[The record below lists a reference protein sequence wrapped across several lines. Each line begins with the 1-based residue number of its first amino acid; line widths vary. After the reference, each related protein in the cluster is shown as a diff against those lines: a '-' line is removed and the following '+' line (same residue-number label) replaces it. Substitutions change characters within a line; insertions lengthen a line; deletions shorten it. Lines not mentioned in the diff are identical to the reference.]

1 MLKCFHQIKTILGK
15 RYDNVFDIPFMIS
28 FWNKINAFTWI
39 LVYYRY
45 DSPDI
50 DVTYILKIDKFSKIG
65 GKVFTAKDLMH
76 LTPRWYHKHEE
87 IFMNQILIFEC
98 FLEVSNM
105 PKTL

>member
-15 RYDNVFDIPFMIS
+15 RYDNVFDIPFVIS

-39 LVYYRY
+39 LVYYRH

-65 GKVFTAKDLMH
+65 GKVFAAKDLMH
-76 LTPRWYHKHEE
+76 ITPRWYHKHEE